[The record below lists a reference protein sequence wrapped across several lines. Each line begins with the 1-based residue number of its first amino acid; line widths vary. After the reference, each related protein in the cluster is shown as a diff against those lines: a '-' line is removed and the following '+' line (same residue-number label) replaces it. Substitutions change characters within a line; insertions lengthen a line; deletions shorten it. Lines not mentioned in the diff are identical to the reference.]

1 MNQLMNGDIV
11 QFNNRTKNPIFIGA
25 LALIDEVKPWGAIV
39 FVNCLDRGKVYYRA
53 SFAEIDFIG
62 KSITNSTSTNF
73 PPAPSPAILPHDD
86 IPCDNIQNDDIP
98 RDNRFRLFKK

>member
-1 MNQLMNGDIV
+1 MNQLMNGDII

-39 FVNCLDRGKVYYRA
+39 FVNCLDKGKVYYRA

-62 KSITNSTSTNF
+62 KSPSTSKITNF
-73 PPAPSPAILPHDD
+73 PPAPSPATLPS
-86 IPCDNIQNDDIP
+86 NDE
-98 RDNRFRLFKK
+98 L